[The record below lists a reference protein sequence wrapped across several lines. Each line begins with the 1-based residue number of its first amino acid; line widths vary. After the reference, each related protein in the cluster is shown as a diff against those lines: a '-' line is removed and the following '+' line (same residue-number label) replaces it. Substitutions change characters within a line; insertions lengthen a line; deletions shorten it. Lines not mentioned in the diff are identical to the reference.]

1 MISELG
7 RYLLV
12 SVAMVVFLAAAQ
24 NAAGFGWRVAAP
36 IQLSAIR

>member
-24 NAAGFGWRVAAP
+24 NAAGFGWRGTQT
-36 IQLSAIR
+36 IQVSSIR